1 MIVVRFGICFDHSS
15 TAKSSVAET
24 ALQHRRVPLGIIS
37 CAQPHHLVEGLV
49 FCAGRN
55 PLTLR
60 ERALHSRAHRS
71 EAFAFA
77 SMQGTHIPVS
87 GQCEAGSQWHHCF
100 SGFFLFQSSCSP
112 APAPGDRA
120 VASWL
125 VKTRLREI
133 WIPHTPNT
141 TANPSRGMWCMRP
154 TLCLRRYRGIGTWV
168 GRMSLASCVLI
179 GLPSLL

>member
-15 TAKSSVAET
+15 TATSSVAET

-37 CAQPHHLVEGLV
+37 CVQPHHLVEGLV
-49 FCAGRN
+49 FWAGRN

-87 GQCEAGSQWHHCF
+87 GQCEAGLQWHHCF
-100 SGFFLFQSSCSP
+100 SVFLCFSRRA
-112 APAPGDRA
+112 APRRHQGIEP
-120 VASWL
+120 
-125 VKTRLREI
+125 
-133 WIPHTPNT
+133 
-141 TANPSRGMWCMRP
+141 
-154 TLCLRRYRGIGTWV
+154 LRRGW
-168 GRMSLASCVLI
+168 
-179 GLPSLL
+179 